1 MPIAYHSLFSQ
12 ILKSGTSIGANIKE
26 AEFAESKED
35 MRHKLKIALKET
47 NETEYWIEIFY
58 RSNILNETQ
67 YSSIIGDCK
76 ELLKLLIAS
85 VNTINTNQRTCNS

>member
-1 MPIAYHSLFSQ
+1 
-12 ILKSGTSIGANIKE
+12 
-26 AEFAESKED
+26 

-47 NETEYWIEIFY
+47 NETEYWIEILY

-85 VNTINTNQRTCNS
+85 VNTLNQY